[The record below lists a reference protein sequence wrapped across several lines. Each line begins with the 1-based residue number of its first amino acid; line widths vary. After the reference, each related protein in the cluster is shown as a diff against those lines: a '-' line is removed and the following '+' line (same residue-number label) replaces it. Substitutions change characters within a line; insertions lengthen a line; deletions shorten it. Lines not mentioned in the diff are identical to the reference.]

1 MDYEQFAAPTSQA
14 LASSDAVIADTTI
27 DPSVVFLAFLT
38 VLARL
43 RRTVSHRLPLP
54 SPILLAGANRAAS
67 VGIPRGGPGAE
78 LGAA

>member
-1 MDYEQFAAPTSQA
+1 VDYEQFAAPTSQA

-43 RRTVSHRLPLP
+43 WRTVSHPPLFRLPRH
-54 SPILLAGANRAAS
+54 RAPA
-67 VGIPRGGPGAE
+67 
-78 LGAA
+78 